1 MLYRLISVDTT
12 YCIMT
17 LIIGVDKLLITLRLV
32 KSYPPSAFPHAEFYG
47 GGSFFRLYSLAFVRY
62 CSSET
67 RLIIFSDRGSL
78 ASINILT

>member
-47 GGSFFRLYSLAFVRY
+47 GGSFFRLYSLAFVDIVRPKPAV
-62 CSSET
+62 SSS
-67 RLIIFSDRGSL
+67 RIGAALRQ
-78 ASINILT
+78 